1 MIPFLNSIELQNQV
15 IKNDSSIEFYVL
27 IAVSFVLIYL
37 KTTKN
42 SFFKN
47 LLTTVFSDSS
57 YFDSLLQTGI
67 TSFGSVLLQISF
79 VVLAGVGMSQL
90 FNSTTNFSPA
100 SVSTG
105 ILYVVFLYI
114 FQLIALYIVTL
125 INFAGDKD
133 FLRKRLAYNE
143 FNSIVLFVGLIAV
156 CYLPFSTFYINATL
170 FCLVWLVNMVGSS
183 AYLLG
188 NISIF
193 HIILY
198 LCILE
203 LIPVLFLIKYL

>member
-1 MIPFLNSIELQNQV
+1 MISFLNSIELQNQV

-47 LLTTVFSDSS
+47 LLSTVFSDSAH
-57 YFDSLLQTGI
+57 FDSLLQTGI

-90 FNSTTNFSPA
+90 VSPAYIFSPS
-100 SVSTG
+100 SVGAG
-105 ILYVVFLYI
+105 ILSVLALYI
-114 FQLIALYIVTL
+114 FQLIALFVFTL
-125 INFAGDKD
+125 INFAGDTD

-143 FNSIVLFVGLIAV
+143 FNSLLLFVGLIAV
-156 CYLPFSTFYINATL
+156 CYFPFSTFYVNATL